1 MRVAAIYRREIKAS
15 LTRVWENVRDWEHLP
30 FLHDESFSACLL
42 EEEGDWGWRAV
53 TKGTGKQGDRE
64 SVIELAIDL
73 PNTRYVSRTLD
84 GPLPGVEI
92 WTQLEET
99 GPHST
104 QIEVA
109 FHLPHLD
116 EAQAARA
123 GQSLITL
130 YTKLWDED
138 EAMMMA
144 RQTAL
149 DARPSGA
156 RTPMSL
162 GSIEELKSRLPYL
175 VETPQGPVRLIAC
188 QDRIRAY
195 PATCPHLKAPL
206 GEVEPDAENCIT
218 CPWHG
223 YRFDIESGLSADGR
237 GLKLGPM
244 PRIEVDDNNQARLVW
259 P

>member
-1 MRVAAIYRREIKAS
+1 MRIAATYHREIGAS

-30 FLHDESFSACLL
+30 WLHDESFSACMLD
-42 EEEGDWGWRAV
+42 EKGDWGWRAI
-53 TKGTGKQGDRE
+53 TKGVGKQESTE

-73 PNTRYVSRTLD
+73 PATRYVSRTLD

-104 QIEVA
+104 KIEVE
-109 FHLPHLD
+109 FHLPHLN
-116 EAQAARA
+116 EEQAARA
-123 GQSLITL
+123 GQNLIGL

-138 EAMMMA
+138 EAMMIA
-144 RQTAL
+144 RQAAL
-149 DARPSGA
+149 DARLSGPREPVA
-156 RTPMSL
+156 L
-162 GSIEELKSRLPYL
+162 GSIEKLESRLPCL
-175 VETPQGPVRLIAC
+175 VETPQGPVHLIAHEGG
-188 QDRIRAY
+188 IHAY

-206 GEVEPDAENCIT
+206 ADVEPDAENCIT

-223 YRFDIESGLSADGR
+223 YRFNILNGLSADGR
-237 GLKLGPM
+237 GLKLGSM
-244 PRIEVDDNNQARLVW
+244 PRIEVDENKQARLVW